1 MTMRFIAAT
10 RNALTDLL
18 VDRMDA
24 GAAAGT
30 VKIYTGSQPA
40 SAADAASGTLLVT
53 ITCSDPAFGNSGAVT
68 AGTATANAIAAVNAA
83 ATGTAG
89 WFRAADSNGLVV
101 EDGTCTATGGG
112 GEMELSTLS
121 LVSGVP
127 VDITAW
133 DVTAP
138 GL

>member
-1 MTMRFIAAT
+1 VTMRFITAM
-10 RNALTDLL
+10 RNNLTNLVVDAL
-18 VDRMDA
+18 DA

-40 SAADAASGTLLVT
+40 SANDAASGTLLVT
-53 ITCSDPAFGNSGAVT
+53 ITCSNPAFGASAS
-68 AGTATANAIAAVNAA
+68 GTATASAIAAVNASV
-83 ATGTAG
+83 TGTAG
-89 WFRAADSNGLVV
+89 WFRAADSNGLTVM
-101 EDGTCTATGGG
+101 DGTCTATGGG

-127 VDITAW
+127 VDITDW
-133 DVTAP
+133 TVTAP